1 MGSVYAVDFIYGA
14 VYNCGMSNTVKLR
27 AFAKVNLSLNITGR
41 DENKGMHML
50 DSVMMSV
57 DLFDTVTV
65 TPRGDEKINVKFIG
79 AEVGEDN
86 TAYKAARAVM
96 DIIGG
101 CGYDITVEKGIPMG
115 AGLGGSSADGA
126 AVLRALDVFYGLRNR
141 GVDLQKTALSV
152 GSDVPFM
159 LTGGLARVKGFG
171 DDLFFIENKLKLFI
185 VGLMGRSVSTSAAY
199 KKFDELYP
207 SGAFCPTDT
216 DKLEGLLLDGDNS
229 AINHLGNALYESA
242 ACLSPEIKDNAETL
256 ASYGAEV
263 CLTGSGGMVLG
274 YFTDM
279 QKFYECY
286 SELKGR
292 ARVFAPVG
300 TGILH
305 ERV

>member
-1 MGSVYAVDFIYGA
+1 
-14 VYNCGMSNTVKLR
+14 MSNTVKLR

-65 TPRGDEKINVKFIG
+65 TPRSDDKICVRFIG

-96 DIIGG
+96 AIIGG
-101 CGYDITVEKGIPMG
+101 SGYDITVEKGIPVG

-126 AVLRALDVFYGLRNR
+126 AVLRALDVFHGLRAR
-141 GVDLQKTALSV
+141 GVDLQRVALSV

-159 LTGGLARVKGFG
+159 LTGGLARVRGLG

-185 VGLMGRSVSTSAAY
+185 VGLMGGSVSTAAAY
-199 KKFDELYP
+199 KKFDELHP
-207 SGAFCPTDT
+207 SFAFCPTDT
-216 DKLEGLLLDGDNS
+216 DKLCNLLLDGDVG
-229 AINHLGNALYESA
+229 AIKHLGNALYDSA
-242 ACLSPEIKDNAETL
+242 VCFSPEIKKNAETL

-274 YFTDM
+274 YFADM
-279 QKFYECY
+279 QRFYECY
-286 SELKGR
+286 SALKGV

>member
-1 MGSVYAVDFIYGA
+1 
-14 VYNCGMSNTVKLR
+14 
-27 AFAKVNLSLNITGR
+27 
-41 DENKGMHML
+41 MHML

-65 TPRGDEKINVKFIG
+65 AKRDDDKINVKFIG
-79 AEVGEDN
+79 ADVGEDN

-101 CGYDITVEKGIPMG
+101 HGYDITVEKGIPMG

-126 AVLRALDVFYGLRNR
+126 AVLRALDVFYGLRAR
-141 GVDLQKTALSV
+141 GVDLQKVALSV

-185 VGLMGRSVSTSAAY
+185 VGLMGRSVSTAAAY
-199 KKFDELYP
+199 KKFDEIYP
-207 SGAFCPTDT
+207 SFAFCPTDT
-216 DKLEGLLLDGDNS
+216 DKLCNLLLDGDEV
-229 AINHLGNALYESA
+229 AIKHLGNALYEPA
-242 ACLSPEIKDNAETL
+242 VHFSPEIKANAEALT
-256 ASYGAEV
+256 SYGAEA

-274 YFTDM
+274 YFTDI
-279 QKFYECY
+279 QRFYECY
-286 SELKGR
+286 SALKDK

-305 ERV
+305 ERVD

>member
-1 MGSVYAVDFIYGA
+1 
-14 VYNCGMSNTVKLR
+14 MSNTVKLR

-41 DENKGMHML
+41 DENRGMHML

-65 TPRGDEKINVKFIG
+65 TKRGDDKIFVKFIG

-86 TAYKAARAVM
+86 TAYKAASKVREL
-96 DIIGG
+96 IGG
-101 CGYDITVEKGIPMG
+101 FGYDITVEKGIPMG

-126 AVLRALDVFYGLRNR
+126 AVLRALDVFYGLRAR
-141 GVDLQKTALSV
+141 GVDLQKVALSV

-185 VGLMGRSVSTSAAY
+185 VGLMGRSVSTAAAY
-199 KKFDELYP
+199 KKFDEIYP
-207 SGAFCPTDT
+207 SFAFCPTDT
-216 DKLEGLLLDGDNS
+216 DKLCNLLLDGDEA
-229 AINHLGNALYESA
+229 AIKHLGNALYEPA
-242 ACLSPEIKDNAETL
+242 VHFSPEIKANAEAL
-256 ASYGAEV
+256 ASYGAEA

-274 YFTDM
+274 YFTDI
-279 QKFYECY
+279 QRFYECY
-286 SELKGR
+286 SALKGK

-305 ERV
+305 ERVD